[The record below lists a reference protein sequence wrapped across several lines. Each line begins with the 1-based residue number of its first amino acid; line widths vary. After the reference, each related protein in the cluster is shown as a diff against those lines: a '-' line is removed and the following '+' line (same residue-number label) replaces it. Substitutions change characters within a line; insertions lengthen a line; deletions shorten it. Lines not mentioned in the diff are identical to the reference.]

1 MRGLLC
7 VPLKT
12 GFELGVGVELEVE
25 RGVEVEVEAEVERV
39 VGVDVGEGSCNRIC
53 GGSHGW
59 EASQR
64 LKKELELALF
74 LELSYGFP
82 DPVLVFDGV
91 LHRPF
96 ALLCIASCSDHQ
108 GWPLDRGSS
117 VLLAYVPLS
126 PTTRVLLDA
135 PVSLDALSFG
145 SDLIDVTTEPFSLNC
160 SLQAFFLGF
169 LKEFS
174 RFSSSVHD
182 DFSIRLF
189 TVKQRHMCKIMY
201 NSLPK

>member
-25 RGVEVEVEAEVERV
+25 RGVEVEVEAEVERG

-59 EASQR
+59 SHGWEACQR

-82 DPVLVFDGV
+82 DSVLVFDGV
-91 LHRPF
+91 FKSSFCIALHCF
-96 ALLCIASCSDHQ
+96 ALLLI
-108 GWPLDRGSS
+108 LII
-117 VLLAYVPLS
+117 
-126 PTTRVLLDA
+126 RV
-135 PVSLDALSFG
+135 G
-145 SDLIDVTTEPFSLNC
+145 
-160 SLQAFFLGF
+160 
-169 LKEFS
+169 
-174 RFSSSVHD
+174 H
-182 DFSIRLF
+182 
-189 TVKQRHMCKIMY
+189 
-201 NSLPK
+201 